1 MGLGFDEPTDA
12 DMDSTNSDADETID
26 TDEDDN
32 SSVESGMSSDSNSLL
47 LMSDLESVAS
57 DTSIDV
63 KRSLCINCM
72 NKSYVECW

>member
-32 SSVESGMSSDSNSLL
+32 SSVESGMSSDANSLL
-47 LMSDLESVAS
+47 PMLELESVAS
-57 DTSIDV
+57 DTSIDIG
-63 KRSLCINCM
+63 KTQIMYKL
-72 NKSYVECW
+72 YE

>member
-1 MGLGFDEPTDA
+1 MGLGSDEPTDA

-47 LMSDLESVAS
+47 PMLELESVAS
-57 DTSIDV
+57 DTSIDIG
-63 KRSLCINCM
+63 KTQIMYKL
-72 NKSYVECW
+72 YE

>member
-12 DMDSTNSDADETID
+12 DMDWTNSDADETID

-47 LMSDLESVAS
+47 PMLELESVAS
-57 DTSIDV
+57 DTSIDIG
-63 KRSLCINCM
+63 KTQIMYKL
-72 NKSYVECW
+72 YE

>member
-47 LMSDLESVAS
+47 PMLELESVAS
-57 DTSIDV
+57 DTSIDIG
-63 KRSLCINCM
+63 KTQIMYKL
-72 NKSYVECW
+72 YE

>member
-47 LMSDLESVAS
+47 PMLELESVAS
-57 DTSIDV
+57 DTSIDIGKTQIV
-63 KRSLCINCM
+63 YKL
-72 NKSYVECW
+72 YE

>member
-1 MGLGFDEPTDA
+1 MGLGFEEPTDA

-47 LMSDLESVAS
+47 PMLELESVAS
-57 DTSIDV
+57 DTSIDIG
-63 KRSLCINCM
+63 KTQIMYKL
-72 NKSYVECW
+72 YE

>member
-32 SSVESGMSSDSNSLL
+32 SSVESGMSSDANSLL
-47 LMSDLESVAS
+47 PMLELESVAS
-57 DTSIDV
+57 DTSIDIGKTQIV
-63 KRSLCINCM
+63 YKL
-72 NKSYVECW
+72 YE

>member
-32 SSVESGMSSDSNSLL
+32 SSVE
-47 LMSDLESVAS
+47 
-57 DTSIDV
+57 
-63 KRSLCINCM
+63 
-72 NKSYVECW
+72 

>member
-47 LMSDLESVAS
+47 PMLELESVAS
-57 DTSIDV
+57 DTSIDIG
-63 KRSLCINCM
+63 KTQIMYKLYEEIFS
-72 NKSYVECW
+72 

>member
-12 DMDSTNSDADETID
+12 DMDSTNFDADETIN

-47 LMSDLESVAS
+47 PMLELESVAS
-57 DTSIDV
+57 DTSIDIG
-63 KRSLCINCM
+63 KTQIMYKL
-72 NKSYVECW
+72 YE

>member
-47 LMSDLESVAS
+47 PMLELESVAS
-57 DTSIDV
+57 DTSIDIG
-63 KRSLCINCM
+63 KMQIMYKL
-72 NKSYVECW
+72 YE